1 MKLNGQAK
9 IDFEK
14 WYGVNVEFVGEVLY
28 LEEFYILPGSM
39 KYGVLVNWFDSVG
52 IEIIMKEIR
61 SSAPNTNTIYR
72 AVINDSIN
80 TGSWKNSRPEARTAA
95 ITKATEL
102 YNNRK

>member
-1 MKLNGQAK
+1 MTVNGKAK
-9 IDFEK
+9 VDFEK

-39 KYGVLVNWFDSVG
+39 KYGVYVDWFDSVG
-52 IEIIMKEIR
+52 IHIEINFR
-61 SSAPNTNTIYR
+61 SWENSWQFELGTNDNNPNYR
-72 AVINDSIN
+72 HFSIN
-80 TGSWKNSRPEARTAA
+80 TRPEARTAA